1 MAIEDLTA
9 KLGLSSFGADLPTR
23 STIQL
28 ARAAEDAGFER
39 FMLVERVETN
49 DVLTQLAAI
58 AASTDRIGIGT
69 GITNIYLRRL
79 DMLAAAAVAVDDV
92 SGGRLILGL
101 GPNNRTAVEG
111 LGLVWTPPAKA
122 LREATERLRAVF
134 AGDAGRAGPASHH
147 IPLPWAAV
155 GLGTAAAAGAHADG
169 VMAYLATAER
179 LGLVR
184 ERFVA
189 AALAAGRDPATQEF
203 SLLLPTFIDE
213 DLQVARA
220 AARQFLSFYAGL
232 AHYRTMFEAS
242 GFTDV
247 GSVSDELIDAVVLA
261 GPIDHCVTRLER
273 LVATGLTHV
282 DLAPLPVGDR
292 DLPAS
297 AQLLISHLA
306 TR

>member
-1 MAIEDLTA
+1 MGIEDLTA
-9 KLGLSSFGADLPTR
+9 KLGISSFGADLPT
-23 STIQL
+23 SATIGL

-58 AASTDRIGIGT
+58 AASTERIGLGT
-69 GITNIYLRRL
+69 GITNIYLRRI

-101 GPNNRTAVEG
+101 GPNNRAAVGG
-111 LGLVWTPPAKA
+111 LGLVWSPPATA
-122 LREATERLRAVF
+122 LRNATERLRAVF
-134 AGDAGRAGPASHH
+134 AGDAGRAGPAAHNIS
-147 IPLPWAAV
+147 LPWAAV

-179 LGLVR
+179 LALVR
-184 ERFVA
+184 ERFGA
-189 AALAAGRDPATQEF
+189 GAEAAGREPSTLEF

-213 DLQVARA
+213 DLELARRA
-220 AARQFLSFYAGL
+220 ARGFLSFYAGL

-247 GSVSDELIDAVVLA
+247 GSVPDELIDAVVLA
-261 GPIDHCVTRLER
+261 GPIDHCMERLER
-273 LVATGLTHV
+273 LVASGLTHV